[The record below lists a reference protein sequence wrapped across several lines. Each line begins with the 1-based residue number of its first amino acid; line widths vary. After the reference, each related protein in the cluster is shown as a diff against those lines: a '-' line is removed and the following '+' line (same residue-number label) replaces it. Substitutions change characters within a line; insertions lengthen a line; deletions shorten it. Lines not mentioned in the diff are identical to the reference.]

1 MLRNLVRLAFPTRLT
16 FVYVIIFLLLFLF
29 NDRIG
34 TVLILLNGG
43 VDVLCANGN
52 QLTFVSSL
60 ISWLPLLELV
70 VLTIL
75 LWKSGKY
82 LKQEAKRIHPITP
95 VEGLA
100 GVVK

>member
-1 MLRNLVRLAFPTRLT
+1 
-16 FVYVIIFLLLFLF
+16 LLFIF
-29 NDRIG
+29 NDWIG

-43 VDVLCANGN
+43 VDVLRANGN

-75 LWKSGKY
+75 LWISGKY
-82 LKQEAKRIHPITP
+82 LEQEAKQNHPGMP
-95 VEGLA
+95 VEATVSA
-100 GVVK
+100 GKCFSNISFDDSPILGYNPQA